1 MVNPGVWAVERAEP
15 FSSPTDGL
23 PWQLVSCK
31 SDGMSVHWSPKF
43 ALTESPLT
51 QTGCLLKSNHF
62 FFFILYLIDPGN
74 FTQIRPQLL
83 GLSCLDI
90 HTDTSTM
97 MIAKSS
103 PLSGIKKFPL
113 LFFALQHEPRYLL
126 WQFYQPYSCALSKQL
141 TSSKHDYNICE
152 CRLWYKT
159 TILLPRNNTPQNA
172 EYAVDCLSVRRSILT
187 VCILF
192 AVAQVQI
199 ENVSSG
205 QVTNS
210 RFQS

>member
-1 MVNPGVWAVERAEP
+1 
-15 FSSPTDGL
+15 
-23 PWQLVSCK
+23 
-31 SDGMSVHWSPKF
+31 MSVHWSPKF
-43 ALTESPLT
+43 ALSESPLT

-62 FFFILYLIDPGN
+62 FFFIPYLIDPGN

-141 TSSKHDYNICE
+141 TSSKHEYNIMWMSSVVQKNDHPFTSQQHSAE
-152 CRLWYKT
+152 CGVCCGLSFR
-159 TILLPRNNTPQNA
+159 PQ
-172 EYAVDCLSVRRSILT
+172 VDLNCLYSVRGRS
-187 VCILF
+187 
-192 AVAQVQI
+192 
-199 ENVSSG
+199 SSDWKCQFRTG
-205 QVTNS
+205 DE
-210 RFQS
+210 